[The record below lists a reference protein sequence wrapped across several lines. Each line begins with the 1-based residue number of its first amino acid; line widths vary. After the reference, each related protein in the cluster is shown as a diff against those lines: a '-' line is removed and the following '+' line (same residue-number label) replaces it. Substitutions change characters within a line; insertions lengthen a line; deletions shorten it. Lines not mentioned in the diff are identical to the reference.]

1 MKISSINQGIDTD
14 GLLIKETILCQ
25 PEFAAQI
32 SSAWFKPDFY
42 AEYVRPVS
50 QGGRNAAWFID
61 TTALAKDA
69 DAGGVAAAKEMN
81 AVATS
86 TSNKKCEDQT
96 LPILHAVL
104 RQYRRGGM
112 VAKLSRSHYVWGGAE
127 QTRSWMELRLLQ
139 QMYNAG
145 LPVPRPLA
153 AYYKQ
158 SLGFYKAAILT
169 QTIPNSQPLVAV
181 LQQSL
186 DDDKLLTKLAGR
198 VAKAIAAMHDFGVWH
213 ADLNAFNIMVDDQIK
228 VWLLDF
234 DKSRY
239 RSKEKRVH
247 DSQEL
252 AQEAKSNKQQANS
265 DNQGDSKVDNKSL
278 SKSERKAKCKKD
290 KGGRQESVIN
300 WREDNLQRLQRHLIK
315 TCGEQGLA
323 FWSQINEKYQKI

>member
-42 AEYVRPVS
+42 AEYARPVS

-61 TTALAKDA
+61 TTALAQDA
-69 DAGGVAAAKEMN
+69 DMGEVAAAKEMN
-81 AVATS
+81 AVAIS
-86 TSNKKCEDQT
+86 TSSKKREDQA

-158 SLGFYKAAILT
+158 SLGFYKAAIIT
-169 QTIPNSQPLVAV
+169 QTIPNSQPLVSV
-181 LQQSL
+181 LQQSQS
-186 DDDKLLTKLAGR
+186 DEKLLNKLAGR
-198 VAKAIAAMHDFGVWH
+198 VAKAIASMHDFGVWH
-213 ADLNAFNIMVDDQIK
+213 ADLNAFNIMVDDQMK

-239 RSKEKRVH
+239 RSKEKRAA
-247 DSQEL
+247 L
-252 AQEAKSNKQQANS
+252 AQEAEQESTQ
-265 DNQGDSKVDNKSL
+265 V
-278 SKSERKAKCKKD
+278 KSENKESDRRKAKGERKKD
-290 KGGRQESVIN
+290 KGGNKDSVIN

-315 TCGEQGLA
+315 TCGEQCLA
-323 FWSQINEKYQKI
+323 FWSQINDKYQKI

>member
-42 AEYVRPVS
+42 AEYARPVS

-61 TTALAKDA
+61 TTALAQDA
-69 DAGGVAAAKEMN
+69 DMGEVAAAKEMN
-81 AVATS
+81 AVAIS
-86 TSNKKCEDQT
+86 TSSKKREDQA

-158 SLGFYKAAILT
+158 SLGFYKAAIIT
-169 QTIPNSQPLVAV
+169 QTIPNSQPLVSV
-181 LQQSL
+181 LQQSQS
-186 DDDKLLTKLAGR
+186 DEKLLNKLAGR
-198 VAKAIAAMHDFGVWH
+198 VAKAIASMHDFGVWH
-213 ADLNAFNIMVDDQIK
+213 ADLNAFNIMVDDQMK

-239 RSKEKRVH
+239 RSKEKRAA
-247 DSQEL
+247 L
-252 AQEAKSNKQQANS
+252 AQEAEQESTQ
-265 DNQGDSKVDNKSL
+265 V
-278 SKSERKAKCKKD
+278 KSENKESDRRKAKGERKKD
-290 KGGRQESVIN
+290 KGGNKDSVIN

-323 FWSQINEKYQKI
+323 FWSQINDKYQKI

>member
-61 TTALAKDA
+61 TSALAKDA

-158 SLGFYKAAILT
+158 SLGFYKAAIIT
-169 QTIPNSQPLVAV
+169 QTIPNSQPLVSV
-181 LQQSL
+181 LQQSQS
-186 DDDKLLTKLAGR
+186 DEKLLNKLAGR
-198 VAKAIAAMHDFGVWH
+198 VAKAIASMHDFGVWH
-213 ADLNAFNIMVDDQIK
+213 ADLNAFNIMVDDQMK

-239 RSKEKRVH
+239 RSKEKRAA
-247 DSQEL
+247 L
-252 AQEAKSNKQQANS
+252 AQEAEQESTQ
-265 DNQGDSKVDNKSL
+265 V
-278 SKSERKAKCKKD
+278 KSENKESDRRKAKGERKKD
-290 KGGRQESVIN
+290 KGGNKDSVIN

-323 FWSQINEKYQKI
+323 FWSQINDKYQKI

>member
-42 AEYVRPVS
+42 AEYARPVS

-61 TTALAKDA
+61 TTALAQDA
-69 DAGGVAAAKEMN
+69 DMGEVAAAKEMN
-81 AVATS
+81 AVAIS
-86 TSNKKCEDQT
+86 TSSKKREDQA
-96 LPILHAVL
+96 LPILRAVL

-158 SLGFYKAAILT
+158 SLGFYKAAIIT
-169 QTIPNSQPLVAV
+169 QTIPNSQPLVSV
-181 LQQSL
+181 LQQSQS
-186 DDDKLLTKLAGR
+186 DEKLLNKLAGR
-198 VAKAIAAMHDFGVWH
+198 VAKAIASMHDFGVWH
-213 ADLNAFNIMVDDQIK
+213 ADLNAFNIMVDDQMK

-239 RSKEKRVH
+239 RSKEKRAA
-247 DSQEL
+247 L
-252 AQEAKSNKQQANS
+252 AQEAEQESTQ
-265 DNQGDSKVDNKSL
+265 V
-278 SKSERKAKCKKD
+278 KSENKESDRRKAKGERKKD
-290 KGGRQESVIN
+290 KGGNKDSVIN

-323 FWSQINEKYQKI
+323 FWSQINDKYQKI

>member
-69 DAGGVAAAKEMN
+69 DAGGVAATKEMN

-158 SLGFYKAAILT
+158 SLGFYKAAIIT
-169 QTIPNSQPLVAV
+169 QTIPNSQPLVSV
-181 LQQSL
+181 LQQSQS
-186 DDDKLLTKLAGR
+186 DEKLLNKLAGR
-198 VAKAIAAMHDFGVWH
+198 VAKAIASMHDFGVWH
-213 ADLNAFNIMVDDQIK
+213 ADLNAFNIMVDDQMK

-239 RSKEKRVH
+239 RSKEKRAA
-247 DSQEL
+247 L
-252 AQEAKSNKQQANS
+252 AQEAEQESTQ
-265 DNQGDSKVDNKSL
+265 V
-278 SKSERKAKCKKD
+278 KSENKESDRRKAKGERKKD
-290 KGGRQESVIN
+290 KGGNKDSVIN

-323 FWSQINEKYQKI
+323 FWSQINDKYQKI